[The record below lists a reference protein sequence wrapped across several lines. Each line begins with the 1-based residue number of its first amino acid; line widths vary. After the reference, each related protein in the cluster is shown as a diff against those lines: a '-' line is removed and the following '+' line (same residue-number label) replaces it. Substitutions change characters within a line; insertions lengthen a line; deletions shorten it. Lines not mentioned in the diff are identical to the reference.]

1 MPHYRVYV
9 LNEDGQFMGGVNL
22 ACTDDDAAKEHAK
35 RLADGHEVELW
46 RLVARFKFDNPRR
59 RPAATKRRPRALGPR
74 FSHFNKPLKRSFPLD
89 GALRLNGLSSAAGT
103 ALDNGASLVPSI
115 IESE

>member
-22 ACTDDDAAKEHAK
+22 ACTDDDAAKEHAR

-46 RLVARFKFDNPRR
+46 RLVARFKFDNPRG

-74 FSHFNKPLKRSFPLD
+74 FSHFNKPLKRSYFPWM
-89 GALRLNGLSSAAGT
+89 GLRLNGLSGAGGA
-103 ALDNGASLVPSI
+103 ALDNGASLAPSI
-115 IESE
+115 IESG